1 MIEVLMGA
9 VILAIATFAIMNGLD
24 GAQATGAMNKQ
35 RSVSSTL
42 AQQDIE
48 RLRAFPITALSN
60 YHQTRTVDVAGVG
73 YTVDSRSEWIRDSS
87 GVVSCTNDAA
97 SPQYMKLTSTVHSPA
112 SVNRSVRE
120 VSLLTPAPGAFS
132 GTAGTVAVKVTN
144 RNAQPHVGVTVQ
156 LSGPGSY
163 SDTTNEFGCAIFGM
177 IPAGNYDVNIPGYV
191 GWGGEGFADGQVA
204 VVAAKTSLKQL
215 EVEAPASLSAK
226 FKVPTGVPADW
237 ATAAVSSSATVANAK
252 LPGGFKEFTVASP
265 ASAIDA
271 TGLFPFLDGYG
282 VYAGTCRANNPA
294 FWQSTYFQPGGPGHA
309 ALNPGDFLKPV
320 DVHMGALRVYARTS
334 GGTNFASPLAAARV
348 TVRLGDTGDT
358 RAGCAANTLVFNVTT
373 TDFVDFILPM
383 GTYRVCVSGASTA
396 GGTVRNRL
404 TATTASTGVPAHPRM
419 APTTALY
426 QTVTMGLPSS
436 GSSGAC
442 STSAT

>member
-1 MIEVLMGA
+1 
-9 VILAIATFAIMNGLD
+9 
-24 GAQATGAMNKQ
+24 
-35 RSVSSTL
+35 
-42 AQQDIE
+42 
-48 RLRAFPITALSN
+48 
-60 YHQTRTVDVAGVG
+60 VAGVS
-73 YTVDSRSEWIRDSS
+73 YEVDSRTDWVRDST
-87 GVVSCTNDAA
+87 GVVSCTNDA
-97 SPQYMKLTSTVHSPA
+97 SLPQYLKITSTVSSPA
-112 SVNRSVRE
+112 SVNRPVRE

-144 RNAQPHVGVTVQ
+144 RSGAPHVGVSVH

-177 IPAGNYDVNIPGYV
+177 IPSGNYDVDIPGYV

-204 VVAAKTSLKQL
+204 VVAAKTSLKQM
-215 EVEAPASLSAK
+215 EVEAPASLSAR
-226 FKVPTGVPADW
+226 FRVPSGPPADW
-237 ATAAVSSSATVANAK
+237 ATAALSSGITVANAK
-252 LPGGFKEFTVASP
+252 LPGGFKEFRG
-265 ASAIDA
+265 ASAVSSIDA
-271 TGLFPFLDGYG
+271 SGLFPFLDGYG

-320 DVHMGALRVYARTS
+320 DVEMGALRVILHNSS
-334 GGTNFASPLAAARV
+334 GASLTGARV

-358 RAGCAANTLVFNVTT
+358 RAGCAANTLVFNVTGN
-373 TDFVDFILPM
+373 DHVDFILPM
-383 GTYRVCVSGASTA
+383 GTYRVCVSGTNASST
-396 GGTVRNRL
+396 TVRNRQ
-404 TATTASTGVPAHPRM
+404 TATTASTGVPAHPRL

-426 QTVTMGLPSS
+426 QSVTMGLPSS